1 MPNDSPPDPTIAA
14 LARAEEA
21 AKARRLHE
29 AIGICR
35 DVLDQ
40 HPNHPAAL
48 ALLGSVLAHRNETIE
63 ATRLLEQACALRP
76 NVASWHNNLSSLYR
90 MDCQLDRAVEHG
102 HIAVQAAPNAPLM
115 RLSLAKAQ
123 MDRGDHADAIAS
135 FLEVLSREP
144 ANPEAH
150 LAIGQILLAHR
161 ETEPGWREYEWRNRL
176 DAAKGTLPDMARP
189 EWNGMAL
196 PTGTI
201 MLIGDQGFGDTIM
214 FARYIPLVAAR
225 CARVI
230 LACGVELHSLLANI
244 PGVHASFTRWQDAP
258 PYTVWCR
265 LSSLGGIF
273 ATTPDTIP
281 GPPPYL
287 HADPARS
294 AAVAAAFNARFPVR
308 KPRIGLFWSGRPT
321 HPNDRRRS
329 LRLAQLAPITELK
342 KFDFISL
349 QKQVPEADAARLAAA
364 PNILDLAA
372 DLPAFALTDFAAT
385 AAIIA
390 NLDLL
395 ISVDSAVVH
404 LAGALGKP
412 VIMLTG
418 TPADWRWML
427 DRADSPWYPSLSIV
441 RQPTPGDWTSVIS
454 GVAKQLRDTHR
465 G

>member
-1 MPNDSPPDPTIAA
+1 
-14 LARAEEA
+14 
-21 AKARRLHE
+21 
-29 AIGICR
+29 
-35 DVLDQ
+35 
-40 HPNHPAAL
+40 
-48 ALLGSVLAHRNETIE
+48 
-63 ATRLLEQACALRP
+63 
-76 NVASWHNNLSSLYR
+76 
-90 MDCQLDRAVEHG
+90 
-102 HIAVQAAPNAPLM
+102 
-115 RLSLAKAQ
+115 
-123 MDRGDHADAIAS
+123 
-135 FLEVLSREP
+135 
-144 ANPEAH
+144 
-150 LAIGQILLAHR
+150 
-161 ETEPGWREYEWRNRL
+161 
-176 DAAKGTLPDMARP
+176 
-189 EWNGMAL
+189 
-196 PTGTI
+196 
-201 MLIGDQGFGDTIM
+201 
-214 FARYIPLVAAR
+214 
-225 CARVI
+225 
-230 LACGVELHSLLANI
+230 
-244 PGVHASFTRWQDAP
+244 
-258 PYTVWCR
+258 VWCR

-294 AAVAAAFNARFPVR
+294 AAVAAAFTARFPVR

-329 LRLAQLAPITELK
+329 LRLAQLTPITELK